1 MGRNRTLPGVSDREG
16 TTALNL
22 AVYLLAFVSGAAA
35 LMYELT
41 WARMLALTFGSTT
54 LSAASVIGGFLG
66 GMGVGAWGYHL
77 VRAKLSRPLLVYAL
91 LELGIAAT
99 TAVLTATFYSLPETL
114 APVSR
119 LVGAPLVLGVV
130 RVTCVIAL
138 LFVPS
143 ALMGATFPALC
154 EVMIRSSA
162 NLDRRLGVVYGINTV
177 GGAAGV
183 VLGSLILIERLGLTG
198 TVHVANAMN
207 VAIAGAAGLLLLGA
221 RERGPSSL
229 GGTET
234 TVAAPTALP
243 RWIIGLVLIGS
254 GFTTLA
260 YEMLWF
266 RALRLFVGNSTYAL
280 GAVLIVFLCGL
291 GLGALPL
298 RWVLRRG
305 RPERDLCLCQLL
317 IAGLGLWAVVCMA
330 LVLVH
335 PSVNEYVNIFL
346 PQVRLQPWARRMA
359 IIAAVALL
367 TMLPATLVMGLSFP
381 LASRMFVGDVRKLGR
396 LVGGAYLLANVGSI
410 LGGVLAAVILLPV
423 LGVNRGTQACA
434 LLNVALAALVAWRV
448 KGIGEFAYGAAAVGL
463 LFLAVPSS
471 IPQAGEGN
479 LADWRVAFVREA
491 EQGTVHV
498 MEMPHDSGKKVMLID
513 GCMIGCSSTFVESTM
528 HLKQSAV
535 AHLPMAL
542 QPRASRA
549 LTVGL
554 GSASTL
560 RTLASYAQLDTV
572 DCVEINEAVI
582 EGSVLFAESEVYGDP
597 RVRVIHDDAVHYLL
611 GARGAYDVIVSDGKQ
626 DPFYSGNAV
635 LLCREFYQ
643 YARASLRDGGVFA
656 QWMSLATLPEDFAVI
671 FRTISDAFP
680 HVETYVLPPDSVFMV
695 AWTTPPSV
703 PDADGGMSPRRF
715 PELSLHGVRDV
726 PSLLAHRSADGIQLR
741 EALGQGATSEWDKLV
756 LDYTPF
762 RADPRDWDRAKLE
775 NLRLLLGAEGRVGGA
790 PDDLPLA
797 PAPLRQAARL
807 AREAQAMLW
816 AGEEARAEALLTEAE
831 GLDPE
836 NLATQRL
843 LADVRSSSASR
854 GSGSN

>member
-1 MGRNRTLPGVSDREG
+1 M
-16 TTALNL
+16 
-22 AVYLLAFVSGAAA
+22 
-35 LMYELT
+35 
-41 WARMLALTFGSTT
+41 
-54 LSAASVIGGFLG
+54 
-66 GMGVGAWGYHL
+66 
-77 VRAKLSRPLLVYAL
+77 
-91 LELGIAAT
+91 
-99 TAVLTATFYSLPETL
+99 
-114 APVSR
+114 
-119 LVGAPLVLGVV
+119 
-130 RVTCVIAL
+130 
-138 LFVPS
+138 
-143 ALMGATFPALC
+143 
-154 EVMIRSSA
+154 
-162 NLDRRLGVVYGINTV
+162 
-177 GGAAGV
+177 
-183 VLGSLILIERLGLTG
+183 
-198 TVHVANAMN
+198 
-207 VAIAGAAGLLLLGA
+207 
-221 RERGPSSL
+221 

-266 RALRLFVGNSTYAL
+266 RALRLFVGNSTYAP

-346 PQVRLQPWARRMA
+346 PQVRLQPWARMA

-680 HVETYVLPPDSVFMV
+680 PRRDVRAPAGLGVHGGLDDAAQRAGRRWGYVSTPVPGVEPARGAGRALVACPSLRGWYPVARGSRAGCDQRVGQTGPRLHSLPPTRETGIGRSSRICACFLGLRV
-695 AWTTPPSV
+695 A
-703 PDADGGMSPRRF
+703 
-715 PELSLHGVRDV
+715 L
-726 PSLLAHRSADGIQLR
+726 
-741 EALGQGATSEWDKLV
+741 
-756 LDYTPF
+756 
-762 RADPRDWDRAKLE
+762 
-775 NLRLLLGAEGRVGGA
+775 EGRRTTC
-790 PDDLPLA
+790 
-797 PAPLRQAARL
+797 PLRRL
-807 AREAQAMLW
+807 RS
-816 AGEEARAEALLTEAE
+816 G
-831 GLDPE
+831 
-836 NLATQRL
+836 RL
-843 LADVRSSSASR
+843 R
-854 GSGSN
+854 GSLVSRRPCSGRVRRHARRRC